1 MEKIDIESPQINSLK
16 QTEDES
22 RLANLVNNK
31 HNKNRD
37 KKKYLVHSQNSQVKM
52 NHPKLKT

>member
-22 RLANLVNNK
+22 RLANFVNNK
-31 HNKNRD
+31 QQKQGQ
-37 KKKYLVHSQNSQVKM
+37 KKVSCPF
-52 NHPKLKT
+52 PK

>member
-22 RLANLVNNK
+22 RLANFVNNK
-31 HNKNRD
+31 QQKQGQ
-37 KKKYLVHSQNSQVKM
+37 KKSILSI
-52 NHPKLKT
+52 PKIVR